1 LLTQYETTFIVD
13 AHLPDEQIDKILEK
27 MTKLIDG
34 GGKVVF
40 VDRWGKRRLAYEIK
54 KKQYG
59 YYVYVRF
66 EAEGTFIK
74 ELEREFK
81 LDDAILRYLI
91 VLVPRIVLTGETER
105 KAKLNQLE
113 KEEDPQSADETEEDF
128 HEESEIGSPETEVD
142 ERIDNG

>member
-1 LLTQYETTFIVD
+1 MLTQYETTFIIN

-34 GGKVVF
+34 GGKVLF
-40 VDRWGKRRLAYEIK
+40 VDRWGKRRLAYEIS

-74 ELEREFK
+74 ELEREFR
-81 LDDAILRYLI
+81 LDDSILRYLI
-91 VLVPRIVLTGETER
+91 CSVPRIVLTEEHER
-105 KAKLNQLE
+105 KSKLNQLE
-113 KEEDPQSADETEEDF
+113 KEEDTQSADETEEDSD
-128 HEESEIGSPETEVD
+128 EESKIGSPEAEVD

>member
-91 VLVPRIVLTGETER
+91 VLVPRIVLTGEIER
-105 KAKLNQLE
+105 KAKLDQLE
-113 KEEDPQSADETEEDF
+113 KEEDPQSADETEEDS